1 MMAMTPAKIFPRTY
15 RFFLARYSAT
25 LDPDFTRARLLLSFV
40 MISSVISLVFFIA
53 YQFFNTNIPTYIYLF
68 TPFFLFVIAFLLRT
82 PISLN
87 ILSNILLVFYWIIFS
102 VGVYFS
108 GGIHSVVLPWLA
120 LLPFVANVFNNYSHA
135 IVWFVVIT
143 VTILLFALQDHH
155 IPIIAFSDD
164 PWRALISYIGLAS
177 LLFFFTTFY
186 HNTQIRFITL
196 LKERNNMLAENQDE
210 LQTQNEALKK
220 QRDVIELQQEQIKQI
235 NEQLKEK
242 LNEIER
248 INDVLEEQREILMH
262 LTKCRWIKEGEL
274 QGALKEVAL
283 LAAKAMGITQV
294 TVWRINDKQ
303 DRLEAIMSY
312 NAQASRFSSGISF
325 EVAGY
330 ELYYEVLYAEKIV
343 AVEDVF
349 LHDLTRQNVDD
360 YFIPQNIKACMDVP
374 YYIGGNLGGTVSFEN
389 HQETRKWSSQDKNF
403 AKALADIVTLAIES
417 AWRREYEEKIREQNE
432 TISQINKGLEDR
444 VRRRT
449 EELEQQN
456 EKLAEYAFINS
467 HILRAPLSR
476 VLGLI
481 HLMEM
486 TDKRDPQLIDYLKK
500 SGEELDE
507 VVKKINATLAERA
520 DLARKDFR

>member
-1 MMAMTPAKIFPRTY
+1 MALTPAKVFPRMY
-15 RFFLARYSAT
+15 RYFLARYSAT

-40 MISSVISLVFFIA
+40 VITTIISLLFFVV
-53 YQFFNTNIPTYIYLF
+53 YQFLDSNIPTYIYLL
-68 TPFFLFVIAFLLRT
+68 TPIFLFSIAFLLRT
-82 PISLN
+82 TIPLN
-87 ILSNILLVFYWIIFS
+87 SVANILLAFYWINFS
-102 VGVYFS
+102 IGVYLS
-108 GGIHSVVLPWLA
+108 GGIHSVILPWLT
-120 LLPFVANVFNNYSHA
+120 LLPFIANVFNNYTHA
-135 IVWFVVIT
+135 IIWFGLILLT
-143 VTILLFALQDHH
+143 VLLFALQDAFV
-155 IPIIAFSDD
+155 PPLVFSDD
-164 PWRALISYIGLAS
+164 PWRALISYTGLAS

-186 HNTQIRFITL
+186 HNTHTRFISL
-196 LKERNNMLAENQDE
+196 LKERNHMLAENQDE

-235 NEQLKEK
+235 NEQLKDK
-242 LNEIER
+242 LNEIAS

-294 TVWRINDKQ
+294 TVWRVNDKQ
-303 DRLEAIMSY
+303 DKLEAIMSY
-312 NAQASRFSSGISF
+312 SALTNHFTSGISF

-330 ELYYEVLYAEKIV
+330 QLYYEVLYAEKIV

-349 LHDLTRQNVDD
+349 LHDLTRQNTEE

-389 HQETRKWSSQDKNF
+389 HAETRKWTSQDKNF

-432 TISQINKGLEDR
+432 AISQINKGLEDR

-449 EELEQQN
+449 EELERQN

-467 HILRAPLSR
+467 HVLRGPLSR
-476 VLGLI
+476 MLGLI

-486 TDKRDPQLIDYLKK
+486 TDKKDLQLIDYLKK
-500 SGEELDE
+500 SGEELDA
-507 VVKKINATLAERA
+507 VVKKINTTLAERA
-520 DLARKDFR
+520 DLVRKDFR